1 MPVNSDTSPI
11 GDPSDASKPLETLL
25 YEVKNG
31 VAYVTLNRPE
41 RRNGISGQMQAE
53 LEIAVNQADYN
64 DAVKVIV
71 LRGSGPSFCSGYD
84 IGGGTASA
92 KTEWALLH
100 KNIYRW
106 RRDGEWWIKLFWNLR
121 KPVVAQVQGTCAA
134 GANDL
139 IAAVDIVIAAEDAKF
154 SLPQAR
160 GIGVIH
166 TMGLWPYYLGAR
178 KSKELAFTGDPIS
191 GIEAERLGL
200 VNKAVPADEL
210 EAETTWFAERVALMP
225 RELLMAHKFAINR
238 FFDGAGVE
246 ASVRGAGEYDSIGAR
261 NSMSEEFVQR
271 AARDGVKAAVA
282 WRDGIW
288 ADQAKARPA
297 KRRKS

>member
-1 MPVNSDTSPI
+1 MSERKGNRMPVNSDTSPI

-121 KPVVAQVQGTCAA
+121 KPV
-134 GANDL
+134 
-139 IAAVDIVIAAEDAKF
+139 
-154 SLPQAR
+154 
-160 GIGVIH
+160 
-166 TMGLWPYYLGAR
+166 
-178 KSKELAFTGDPIS
+178 
-191 GIEAERLGL
+191 
-200 VNKAVPADEL
+200 
-210 EAETTWFAERVALMP
+210 
-225 RELLMAHKFAINR
+225 
-238 FFDGAGVE
+238 
-246 ASVRGAGEYDSIGAR
+246 
-261 NSMSEEFVQR
+261 
-271 AARDGVKAAVA
+271 
-282 WRDGIW
+282 
-288 ADQAKARPA
+288 
-297 KRRKS
+297 